1 MEPGPSESSDPKVA
15 LAATDRPLPLRLATI
30 DDERAPDGMACI
42 GSFLGPKLVAR
53 CVVPPD
59 AAAFLLERGLFA
71 EPVRLAL
78 AAREEPPGL
87 QCQLFAL
94 VDLPGDFFDA
104 PEGEEEEEE
113 GAAPWADSL
122 PGAAYDRAIQEET
135 GAPPAPGPEE
145 EALAGPDDEGDE
157 GDEGDEED
165 EEELEDEDDDDALEN
180 DADDAA
186 DGPEEDVR
194 EDRQAAVFLGQIV
207 RFEHDRKHPG
217 DLALETMDV
226 LRTIVQGD
234 VSEVVDKVLEDLL
247 GEAGPP

>member
-1 MEPGPSESSDPKVA
+1 MEPEPTEPPEPPESPVA

-30 DDERAPDGMACI
+30 EDERAPDGMACI

-71 EPVRLAL
+71 QPVRLAL

-94 VDLPGDFFDA
+94 VDLPGDFFESA
-104 PEGEEEEEE
+104 EEEEE
-113 GAAPWADSL
+113 GASPWADSV
-122 PGAAYDRAIQEET
+122 PGTAYDRVVQDGGESTSA
-135 GAPPAPGPEE
+135 ADND
-145 EALAGPDDEGDE
+145 AG
-157 GDEGDEED
+157 ED
-165 EEELEDEDDDDALEN
+165 ENGDDDDDET
-180 DADDAA
+180 D
-186 DGPEEDVR
+186 ED
-194 EDRQAAVFLGQIV
+194 EAELPQDRQAAVFLGQII
-207 RFEHDRKHPG
+207 RFDHDRKHPE

>member
-1 MEPGPSESSDPKVA
+1 MEPVPPESPHAPEPPEPPVA

-30 DDERAPDGMACI
+30 EDERAPDGMACI

-71 EPVRLAL
+71 QPVRLAL
-78 AAREEPPGL
+78 AAREEAPGL

-104 PEGEEEEEE
+104 PDEEEE
-113 GAAPWADSL
+113 GASPWAESV
-122 PGAAYDRAIQEET
+122 PGTAYDRAIQEGPANATE
-135 GAPPAPGPEE
+135 GAEDAEDAE
-145 EALAGPDDEGDE
+145 DD
-157 GDEGDEED
+157 GDEED
-165 EEELEDEDDDDALEN
+165 EEE
-180 DADDAA
+180 
-186 DGPEEDVR
+186 DGPGQE
-194 EDRQAAVFLGQIV
+194 RQAAVFLGQII
-207 RFEHDRKHPG
+207 RFDHDRKHPG

-247 GEAGPP
+247 GEAGPPS

>member
-1 MEPGPSESSDPKVA
+1 MGDPPDRPVA
-15 LAATDRPLPLRLATI
+15 LAATDRPLPLRLVTI
-30 DDERAPDGMACI
+30 DDERAPEGMSCI

-59 AAAFLLERGLFA
+59 AAAFLLERGLFT

-94 VDLPGDFFDA
+94 VDLPRDFLA
-104 PEGEEEEEE
+104 GGEEGEEES
-113 GAAPWADSL
+113 PWADSV
-122 PGAAYDRAIQEET
+122 PGSAYDREVN
-135 GAPPAPGPEE
+135 GAPAPDPVRREPED
-145 EALAGPDDEGDE
+145 PDA
-157 GDEGDEED
+157 ED
-165 EEELEDEDDDDALEN
+165 EQ
-180 DADDAA
+180 
-186 DGPEEDVR
+186 
-194 EDRQAAVFLGQIV
+194 QAAVFLGQII
-207 RFEHDRKHPG
+207 RFAKDRRHPG

-247 GEAGPP
+247 GGAGGADGASSA

>member
-1 MEPGPSESSDPKVA
+1 MEPVPPESPQSPEPPESPVA

-30 DDERAPDGMACI
+30 EDERAPDGMACI

-71 EPVRLAL
+71 QPVRLAL
-78 AAREEPPGL
+78 AAREESPGL

-104 PEGEEEEEE
+104 PDEEEE
-113 GAAPWADSL
+113 GASPWAESV
-122 PGAAYDRAIQEET
+122 PGTAYDRAMQE
-135 GAPPAPGPEE
+135 GPAPG
-145 EALAGPDDEGDE
+145 GDRS
-157 GDEGDEED
+157 GDEED
-165 EEELEDEDDDDALEN
+165 GDDGDDEDDEDEEDED
-180 DADDAA
+180 
-186 DGPEEDVR
+186 EEVSGR
-194 EDRQAAVFLGQIV
+194 ERQAAVFLGQII
-207 RFEHDRKHPG
+207 RFDHDRKHPD

-247 GEAGPP
+247 GEAGPPS

>member
-1 MEPGPSESSDPKVA
+1 MEPVPPESPQSPDPPESPVA

-30 DDERAPDGMACI
+30 EDERAPDGMACI

-71 EPVRLAL
+71 QPVRLAL
-78 AAREEPPGL
+78 AAREEAPGL

-94 VDLPGDFFDA
+94 VDLPGDFFDT
-104 PEGEEEEEE
+104 PDEEEE
-113 GAAPWADSL
+113 GASPWADSV
-122 PGAAYDRAIQEET
+122 PGTAYDRAIQDGPASAARDPE
-135 GAPPAPGPEE
+135 GAEDGE
-145 EALAGPDDEGDE
+145 
-157 GDEGDEED
+157 DEED
-165 EEELEDEDDDDALEN
+165 EEDEEDDEP
-180 DADDAA
+180 
-186 DGPEEDVR
+186 GQE
-194 EDRQAAVFLGQIV
+194 RQAAVFLGQII
-207 RFEHDRKHPG
+207 RFDHDRKHPG

-247 GEAGPP
+247 GEAGPPS

>member
-1 MEPGPSESSDPKVA
+1 MEPVPPGSPQSPEPPESPVA

-30 DDERAPDGMACI
+30 EDERAPDGMACI

-71 EPVRLAL
+71 QPVRLAL
-78 AAREEPPGL
+78 AAREEAPGL

-94 VDLPGDFFDA
+94 VDLPGDFFDT
-104 PEGEEEEEE
+104 PDEEEES
-113 GAAPWADSL
+113 ASPWADSV
-122 PGAAYDRAIQEET
+122 PGTAYDRAVQD
-135 GAPPAPGPEE
+135 GPATAGEDAE
-145 EALAGPDDEGDE
+145 EAEDAEGEADEDDA
-157 GDEGDEED
+157 DEED
-165 EEELEDEDDDDALEN
+165 DAPGQE
-180 DADDAA
+180 
-186 DGPEEDVR
+186 
-194 EDRQAAVFLGQIV
+194 RQAAVFLGQII
-207 RFEHDRKHPG
+207 RFDHDRKHPG

-247 GEAGPP
+247 GEAGPPS

>member
-1 MEPGPSESSDPKVA
+1 MEPVPPESPQSPEPPESPVA

-30 DDERAPDGMACI
+30 EDERAPDGMACI

-71 EPVRLAL
+71 QPVRLAL
-78 AAREEPPGL
+78 AAREEAPGL

-94 VDLPGDFFDA
+94 VDLPGDFFDN
-104 PEGEEEEEE
+104 PDEEEES
-113 GAAPWADSL
+113 ASPWADSV
-122 PGAAYDRAIQEET
+122 PGTAYDRAMQEGPAT
-135 GAPPAPGPEE
+135 AAGGAEGAEDGEDR
-145 EALAGPDDEGDE
+145 DDA
-157 GDEGDEED
+157 
-165 EEELEDEDDDDALEN
+165 EDEDDE
-180 DADDAA
+180 
-186 DGPEEDVR
+186 EEDDSGQ
-194 EDRQAAVFLGQIV
+194 ERQAAVFLGQII
-207 RFEHDRKHPG
+207 RFDHDRKHPG

-247 GEAGPP
+247 GEAGPPS

>member
-1 MEPGPSESSDPKVA
+1 MEPVPPESPQSPEPPESPVA

-30 DDERAPDGMACI
+30 EDERAPDGMACI

-71 EPVRLAL
+71 QPVRLAL
-78 AAREEPPGL
+78 AAREEAPGL

-94 VDLPGDFFDA
+94 VDLPGDFFD
-104 PEGEEEEEE
+104 PPDEEEES
-113 GAAPWADSL
+113 ASPWADSV
-122 PGAAYDRAIQEET
+122 PGTAYDRAMQEGPVHPAGDAE
-135 GAPPAPGPEE
+135 GAEDAE
-145 EALAGPDDEGDE
+145 DE
-157 GDEGDEED
+157 DEED
-165 EEELEDEDDDDALEN
+165 DE
-180 DADDAA
+180 DADDS
-186 DGPEEDVR
+186 GR
-194 EDRQAAVFLGQIV
+194 ERQAAVFLGQII
-207 RFEHDRKHPG
+207 RFDHDRKHPD

-247 GEAGPP
+247 DEAGPSS

>member
-1 MEPGPSESSDPKVA
+1 MEPDAPDPPELPEPPESPVA

-30 DDERAPDGMACI
+30 EDERAPDGMACI

-71 EPVRLAL
+71 QPVRLAL

-94 VDLPGDFFDA
+94 VDLPGDFFEAAED
-104 PEGEEEEEE
+104 EEE
-113 GAAPWADSL
+113 GASPWADSV
-122 PGAAYDRAIQEET
+122 PGTAYDRAVQD
-135 GAPPAPGPEE
+135 GPLSS
-145 EALAGPDDEGDE
+145 AAADDEEINDDE
-157 GDEGDEED
+157 SDDD
-165 EEELEDEDDDDALEN
+165 DEDEDE
-180 DADDAA
+180 ADD
-186 DGPEEDVR
+186 EENLPH
-194 EDRQAAVFLGQIV
+194 DRQAAVFLGQII
-207 RFEHDRKHPG
+207 RFEHDRKHPQ

>member
-1 MEPGPSESSDPKVA
+1 MEPEPSELPEPPESPVA

-30 DDERAPDGMACI
+30 EDERAPDGMACI

-71 EPVRLAL
+71 NPVRLAL

-94 VDLPGDFFDA
+94 VDLPGDFFESA
-104 PEGEEEEEE
+104 EEDEE
-113 GAAPWADSL
+113 AASPWADSV
-122 PGAAYDRAIQEET
+122 PGTAYDRAVQDGGLPARPVEDAGDEEI
-135 GAPPAPGPEE
+135 ADEE
-145 EALAGPDDEGDE
+145 DDEDDE
-157 GDEGDEED
+157 DED
-165 EEELEDEDDDDALEN
+165 EEEEL
-180 DADDAA
+180 
-186 DGPEEDVR
+186 PH
-194 EDRQAAVFLGQIV
+194 DRQAAVFLGQII
-207 RFEHDRKHPG
+207 RFDHDRKHPQ

>member
-1 MEPGPSESSDPKVA
+1 MEPVPPESSQSPEPPESPVA

-30 DDERAPDGMACI
+30 EDERAPDGMACI

-71 EPVRLAL
+71 QPVRLAL
-78 AAREEPPGL
+78 AAREEAPGL

-94 VDLPGDFFDA
+94 VDLPGDFFDT
-104 PEGEEEEEE
+104 PEEEEDS
-113 GAAPWADSL
+113 ASPWADSV
-122 PGAAYDRAIQEET
+122 PGTAYDRAIQEGPA
-135 GAPPAPGPEE
+135 GASEDADEAEDGEDGEDEE
-145 EALAGPDDEGDE
+145 DA
-157 GDEGDEED
+157 ED
-165 EEELEDEDDDDALEN
+165 EEEPGQE
-180 DADDAA
+180 
-186 DGPEEDVR
+186 
-194 EDRQAAVFLGQIV
+194 RQAAVFLGQII
-207 RFEHDRKHPG
+207 RFDHDRKHPG

-247 GEAGPP
+247 GEAGPPS

>member
-1 MEPGPSESSDPKVA
+1 MEPVPPESPQSPEPPESPVA

-30 DDERAPDGMACI
+30 EDERAPDGMACI

-71 EPVRLAL
+71 QPVRLAL
-78 AAREEPPGL
+78 AAREEAPGL

-94 VDLPGDFFDA
+94 VDLPGDFFETPD
-104 PEGEEEEEE
+104 EEEEN
-113 GAAPWADSL
+113 ASPWADSV
-122 PGAAYDRAIQEET
+122 PGTAYDRAIQEGPVGAT
-135 GAPPAPGPEE
+135 GDAE
-145 EALAGPDDEGDE
+145 
-157 GDEGDEED
+157 DEED
-165 EEELEDEDDDDALEN
+165 EEDEDDEDEE
-180 DADDAA
+180 
-186 DGPEEDVR
+186 EEDEPGR
-194 EDRQAAVFLGQIV
+194 ERQAAVFLGQII
-207 RFEHDRKHPG
+207 RFDHDRKHPG

-247 GEAGPP
+247 GEAGPPS